1 LENGECDA
9 VIAQKVMGLQLI
21 DQLKLENIAPLNIK
35 LDGFQQNF
43 CFAVKEGN
51 SELLSNLNEGLS
63 IVIADGTFERLQNK
77 WFSPI
82 SDFNQRTLIIG
93 GDKNYPPYEYLDENG
108 EPAGYN
114 IDLIKAIAKNL
125 GILIEIKLGVWSD
138 VRTELN
144 EDKIDAIAG
153 MCFSRERDKYY
164 EFSTPHLITDH
175 AIITRKGSNTFNELS
190 ELNGKMILVID
201 GDVMHDYL
209 LEQGFDKEIKTVNS
223 ANEALQL
230 LSKGQYDC
238 AFITKIPAQYYIKKE
253 KLENLRVSEQSYLQ
267 QEYCFAVIEGNE
279 ELIGHIHDAI
289 SEIKASGEYK
299 KIYDKWFSA
308 YEPTKIN
315 YSRIIKYSIIV
326 LILLIITII
335 VIIGWNRTLSR
346 KVQTKTNELSERESL
361 LFGIFDNMSSGSGVY
376 KVLNKGEKGSDYIV
390 KFFNRKSL
398 EIEGKELNEVIG
410 KSLYELRPEI
420 DKHGLIDIMKKVWQ
434 TGESEFFPSTV
445 YIDENYNNYY
455 ENFVFKIPSGD
466 VVTIYNDVTDK
477 RIAEMSI
484 KESEEKYRNLVET
497 ASDAIYLMDDKGII
511 IETNKSACNMLGKTK
526 NKIIGKSIDHL
537 NPSLPIDD
545 FLNFWVDKD
554 FNKNITIETTHIRND
569 GTLIPVEVSTMKYKR
584 NNTVLYY
591 GIARDITER
600 KINETVKMDNLLELE
615 KNKKATMNL
624 LKDLKLENDQR
635 TNAENNLKSLNEE
648 LEWKVNERTKQLE
661 NQNEEISKGQESLVL
676 LLEDVNDSRK
686 ELKDAIN
693 KLYKSNSDL
702 EAFSYSVS

>member
-43 CFAVKEGN
+43 CFAVTEGN
-51 SELLSNLNEGLS
+51 SELLSKLNEGLS
-63 IVIADGTFERLQNK
+63 IIIANGTFERLQKK
-77 WFSPI
+77 WFSPRV
-82 SDFNQRTLIIG
+82 DFKQTRLIIG

-138 VRTELN
+138 VREELSN
-144 EDKIDAIAG
+144 GAIDVLPG
-153 MCFSRERDKYY
+153 MFYTQERDKYFD
-164 EFSTPHLITDH
+164 FSPPHLIIDH
-175 AIITRKGSNTFNELS
+175 AIVTRKSSDKINDITELR
-190 ELNGKMILVID
+190 GKSILVEKD
-201 GDVMHDYL
+201 DVMHDYL
-209 LEQGFDKEIKTVNS
+209 LKNGFDNQIKTSENVE
-223 ANEALQL
+223 EALVV

-238 AFITKIPAQYYIKKE
+238 AIIARRAAQYCISKN
-253 KLENLRVSEQSYLQ
+253 KLVNLRVNKNSYFS
-267 QEYCFAVIEGNE
+267 QEYCFAGKEGNE
-279 ELIGHIHDAI
+279 YLIGHLYDAL

-299 KIYDKWFSA
+299 KIYDKWFGE
-308 YEPTKIN
+308 YEPAKIN
-315 YSRIIKYSIIV
+315 YSRIIKYSIMV
-326 LILLIITII
+326 LILLILMII
-335 VIIGWNRTLSR
+335 VIVLWNRMLSR
-346 KVQTKTNELSERESL
+346 KVQAKTNELSERESL

-376 KVLNKGEKGSDYIV
+376 KVINNGEKGSDYIV

-410 KSLYELRPEI
+410 KSLFELRPKI
-420 DKHGLIDIMKKVWQ
+420 DEYGLIDLMKKVWQ
-434 TGESEFFPSTV
+434 TGKSEFFPSSV

-455 ENFVFKIPSGD
+455 ENFVFKLPSGD

-477 RIAEMSI
+477 RIAEITI

-511 IETNKSACNMLGKTK
+511 IETNISACNMLGKTK
-526 NKIIGKSIDHL
+526 NKIIGTSIGQIE
-537 NPSLPIDD
+537 PSLPIDD
-545 FLNFWVDKD
+545 FLEFWVDKD
-554 FNKNITIETTHIRND
+554 FNKNFTVETTHIRKD
-569 GTLIPVEVSTMKYKR
+569 GTLIPVEVSTMKYKQ

-600 KINETVKMDNLLELE
+600 KIDETVKMDNLLELE

-635 TNAENNLKSLNEE
+635 KNAENDLKSLNED

-661 NQNEEISKGQESLVL
+661 NQNEDTIKAQESLVL